1 MHCWC
6 CQFGHAC
13 VCRLVCSSV
22 TFVRYVTM
30 VITNDDVK
38 LTKAFRPSTH
48 QFTAATAGDQTTE
61 LYIPSP
67 LKNNTGRFLLCLIL
81 FCFKWFDERDLHN
94 AFRTLTT
101 LSVWAQRTQNSHHA
115 GTFGCAPS
123 ASSASR
129 AVPPHRA
136 KATTPPGPM
145 TFPSA
150 SSVANSWTKVSH

>member
-1 MHCWC
+1 MLNSPKPS
-6 CQFGHAC
+6 ALPPTSLLLLLLPSSSSSK
-13 VCRLVCSSV
+13 LVGGRAEGFCEFNIIIS
-22 TFVRYVTM
+22 
-30 VITNDDVK
+30 N
-38 LTKAFRPSTH
+38 
-48 QFTAATAGDQTTE
+48 DQTTE
-61 LYIPSP
+61 LCIPSP
-67 LKNNTGRFLLCLIL
+67 LKNNTGHFFCYCSIL

-129 AVPPHRA
+129 VVPPHRA